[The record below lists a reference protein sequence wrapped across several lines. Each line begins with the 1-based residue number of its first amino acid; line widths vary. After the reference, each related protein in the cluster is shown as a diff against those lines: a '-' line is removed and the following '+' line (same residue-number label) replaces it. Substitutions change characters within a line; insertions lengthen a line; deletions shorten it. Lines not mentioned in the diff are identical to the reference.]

1 MELPTRK
8 LVHTFGALAD
18 LGQEITDSS
27 NFGEMV
33 LTSLHLLLGAL
44 GIRRGAVSEYSA
56 SEGLL
61 KFVAVRGLHEEFP
74 TTLTVSEEARTA
86 LLRIGLSALE
96 FAKLGGEALELQ
108 ELLAPCKALTGTL
121 ELQLCVPMVVRAE
134 LVGVVLLGEKATD
147 EPFSVEDREVVSSM
161 IRHIGVGIHTHRLLE
176 QVEQRADENRRL
188 YED

>member
-44 GIRRGAVSEYSA
+44 GIRRGAVVEYSV

-61 KFVAVRGLHEEFP
+61 RSVAARGLADEFP
-74 TTLTVSEEARTA
+74 STLVISAEALRA
-86 LLRIGLSALE
+86 LLGIGRSALAFE
-96 FAKLGGEALELQ
+96 MLDRESPVLQ
-108 ELLAPCKALTGTL
+108 ELFAPCRNL
-121 ELQLCVPMVVRAE
+121 R
-134 LVGVVLLGEKATD
+134 GV
-147 EPFSVEDREVVSSM
+147 
-161 IRHIGVGIHTHRLLE
+161 
-176 QVEQRADENRRL
+176 
-188 YED
+188 